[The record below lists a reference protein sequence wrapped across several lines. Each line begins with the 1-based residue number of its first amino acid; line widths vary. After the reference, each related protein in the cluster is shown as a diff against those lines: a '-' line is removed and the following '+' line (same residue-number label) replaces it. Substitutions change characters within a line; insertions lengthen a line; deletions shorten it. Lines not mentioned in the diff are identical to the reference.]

1 MLTSLEFLK
10 VGQPWPPPGEEKRL
24 EKYIDL
30 QYYTFYSVIITRKS
44 KMKIS

>member
-24 EKYIDL
+24 EKYMRHKRIFECEHEEVYKD
-30 QYYTFYSVIITRKS
+30 S
-44 KMKIS
+44 

>member
-24 EKYIDL
+24 EKEAEQQEQEI
-30 QYYTFYSVIITRKS
+30 
-44 KMKIS
+44 